1 MKVVVGLGNPGKRYH
16 GTRHNVGFAVVDALV
31 GAGLASSKADARRGV
46 ESGGYSINGQ
56 RLTESRPLT
65 SNDLLAGR
73 YIVLQKGRKHYAL
86 LEVRQS
92 REGDLTE
99 LRLGP
104 LPEPTLRT
112 LAGLLLNRKAPPE
125 DGGPWRC
132 AVAGGSR
139 ELTLVPTRRR

>member
-1 MKVVVGLGNPGKRYH
+1 MPGVTDP
-16 GTRHNVGFAVVDALV
+16 GADESQLAL
-31 GAGLASSKADARRGV
+31 DV
-46 ESGGYSINGQ
+46 E
-56 RLTESRPLT
+56 P
-65 SNDLLAGR
+65 
-73 YIVLQKGRKHYAL
+73 YAL

-112 LAGLLLNRKAPPE
+112 LAGLLLNRKGPPE

>member
-1 MKVVVGLGNPGKRYH
+1 VPAESFRGHNAGVTDPG
-16 GTRHNVGFAVVDALV
+16 ADDSQLAL
-31 GAGLASSKADARRGV
+31 DV
-46 ESGGYSINGQ
+46 E
-56 RLTESRPLT
+56 P
-65 SNDLLAGR
+65 
-73 YIVLQKGRKHYAL
+73 YAL

-112 LAGLLLNRKAPPE
+112 LAGLLLNRKGPPE
-125 DGGPWRC
+125 DAGPWRC